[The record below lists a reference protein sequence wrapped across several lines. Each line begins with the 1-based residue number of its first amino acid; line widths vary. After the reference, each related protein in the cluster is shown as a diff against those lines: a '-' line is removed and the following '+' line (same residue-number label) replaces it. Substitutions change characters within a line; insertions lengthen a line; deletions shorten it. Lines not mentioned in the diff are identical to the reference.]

1 MEHIR
6 LTAISLSLLLCTVSA
21 FAQRHY
27 ENIPALELNYGTN
40 LFGYLGSQFLFF
52 QLRLKYHADDRT
64 GSLLP
69 FLAHR
74 LPYRLLF
81 LLSGRKCFLLFPKV
95 KVKRDTGEY
104 GNQYQ
109 IHYVHKSCQIMSQVT
124 NAVI

>member
-1 MEHIR
+1 MQVHI
-6 LTAISLSLLLCTVSA
+6 
-21 FAQRHY
+21 
-27 ENIPALELNYGTN
+27 
-40 LFGYLGSQFLFF
+40 GYLGSQFLFL

-74 LPYRLLF
+74 PPYRLLF